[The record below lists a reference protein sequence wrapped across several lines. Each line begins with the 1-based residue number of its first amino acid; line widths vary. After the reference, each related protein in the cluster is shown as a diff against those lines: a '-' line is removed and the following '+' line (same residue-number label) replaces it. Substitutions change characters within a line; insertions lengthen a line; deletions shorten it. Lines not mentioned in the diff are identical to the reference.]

1 MIAVLFMEMENI
13 NQPKKWI
20 STYFNLHPLISRQG
34 MNFSPPRSHHVFPS
48 MDWLQ
53 GNLTRNHG
61 SSHGSILQVK
71 GTPPNVLSIQCCY
84 QFHQN
89 VGGIETIPPIFGLI
103 RNISLV
109 CLKVGTVNPCNPQIH
124 PNPLFLI
131 IMFLCSPSR
140 KMATNWWYPLVICY
154 IAIENHHFLAGT
166 IHYFYGHFQ

>member
-1 MIAVLFMEMENI
+1 MIAVLFMEMGNI

-89 VGGIETIPPIFGLI
+89 VGGIETIP
-103 RNISLV
+103 
-109 CLKVGTVNPCNPQIH
+109 Q
-124 PNPLFLI
+124 FL
-131 IMFLCSPSR
+131 
-140 KMATNWWYPLVICY
+140 
-154 IAIENHHFLAGT
+154 G
-166 IHYFYGHFQ
+166 